1 MLENKLE
8 EVRVII
14 PTKNRKNKLAKA
26 VSSIDSR
33 VELIVEGSNEDLDID
48 RSLISREFVYNEDK
62 SEERDMSFVPAI
74 NRNCIKGKHIIVSS
88 DDIYYEEDA
97 IEIAYKELIDRF
109 PDTDGVIGINNY
121 NLGSQGH
128 EGAVTLVGDK
138 FLERFPNRDLF
149 CPEYLHF
156 YVDTELTLLAK
167 KLNRFYFCIESR
179 VYHDHPSITGNYDS
193 THHYK
198 RSERH
203 TRDGEVW
210 KQRQASGKLWGE

>member
-1 MLENKLE
+1 MIKD
-8 EVRVII
+8 VRVII
-14 PTKNRKNKLAKA
+14 PTKNRKKKLAKA

-33 VELIVEGSNEDLDID
+33 VELIVEGSDIDLDID
-48 RSLISREFVYNEDK
+48 CSLISREFVYNEDK

-88 DDIYYEEDA
+88 DDIYYEEDT
-97 IEIAYKELIDRF
+97 IEIAYRELIARF

-121 NLGSQGH
+121 NLGTAGH

-138 FLERFPNRDLF
+138 FLDRFPDRKIF
-149 CPEYLHF
+149 CPEYWHF

-167 KLNRFYFCIESR
+167 KLGRFYFCVEAR
-179 VYHDHPSITGNYDS
+179 VFHDHPCITKSYDA

-210 KQRQASGKLWGE
+210 KQRQESGKLWGE